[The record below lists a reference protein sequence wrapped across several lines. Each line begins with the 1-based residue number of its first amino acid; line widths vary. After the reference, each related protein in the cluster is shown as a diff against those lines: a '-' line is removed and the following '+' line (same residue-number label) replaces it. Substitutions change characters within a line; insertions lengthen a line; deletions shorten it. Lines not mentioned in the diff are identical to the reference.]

1 MIPLRAHAPGR
12 YAQERQQAHPAPTP
26 APERRPD
33 EPIQHYGQ
41 RLLTYT
47 IATRQHHMMT
57 DEQLDL
63 VTYAAVQA
71 TAATYADPRVYEH
84 IGSAKRLALDVL
96 AMRQR
101 ERDAEQPT
109 IPEPTPPRTDT
120 IGPMAP
126 VPVHPAPSSPAPG
139 HAITINF

>member
-12 YAQERQQAHPAPTP
+12 LAQERQQHPAPTP

-33 EPIQHYGQ
+33 EPIQMYGQ
-41 RLLTYT
+41 RLLLYML
-47 IATRQHHMMT
+47 ATRNSHMLA
-57 DEQLDL
+57 DEQLEL

-71 TAATYADPRVYEH
+71 TAAKYEDPRVYQH
-84 IGSAKRLALDVL
+84 IGNAKRLALDVL

-101 ERDAEQPT
+101 DRAAQIAA
-109 IPEPTPPRTDT
+109 IPEPAAPRTDT

-126 VPVHPAPSSPAPG
+126 VPVHPAPTKPAPG
-139 HAITINF
+139 TTVTINF